1 MRSELRIETKVLPGN
16 KIEINL
22 SAYMLSSSVGQ
33 TIEVIVLLPEQNSSL
48 ESQSILQLLEQIHK
62 QRPVG
67 RSVEEINRDL
77 QAERNAWDN

>member
-22 SAYMLSSSVGQ
+22 PADMLSSSVGQ
-33 TIEVIVLLPEQNSSL
+33 TIEVIVLLPERSQLMRQNIL
-48 ESQSILQLLEQIHK
+48 EWIEQA
-62 QRPVG
+62 RSRVPF

-77 QAERNAWDN
+77 QAERDSWDS